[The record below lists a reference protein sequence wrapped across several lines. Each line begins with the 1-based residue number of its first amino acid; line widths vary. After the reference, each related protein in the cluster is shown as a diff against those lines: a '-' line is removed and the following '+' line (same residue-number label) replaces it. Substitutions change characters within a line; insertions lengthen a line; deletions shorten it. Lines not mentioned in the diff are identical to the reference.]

1 MCVVVLSVCLLFF
14 VGVCACLCVHVRVHA
29 YIVCVYIH
37 ICIHALCMCDWCACA
52 CVYFCMIRNH
62 NNVGMAWGDLLY
74 IYVYTLLY
82 IIYIAKFKMRKELAK
97 VGYIELNIEQS

>member
-1 MCVVVLSVCLLFF
+1 VCVCFF
-14 VGVCACLCVHVRVHA
+14 VGVCTCLCVHVRVHD
-29 YIVCVYIH
+29 YIVCVH
-37 ICIHALCMCDWCACA
+37 MNIHALCMRDWCACA

-62 NNVGMAWGDLLY
+62 SNVGMAWGDLLY

-97 VGYIELNIEQS
+97 VGYIELNIQQS